1 VLVGIGILIAIKGN
15 SDKHKIIQLE
25 TGFFMF
31 ILVKPFENKVA
42 ISSLFRGTVNK
53 RHFLVYLNDFLE

>member
-15 SDKHKIIQLE
+15 SDKHKNIQLE

-31 ILVKPFENKVA
+31 IPVKHFENKVA